1 MKNVIT
7 RLIPIIGELKIVEDI
22 FRNLSKQMMEQK
34 YILDLRRLLIIA
46 LDLKRYLFQKFKPMK
61 LLILILVTKE
71 THVDAIAMDLH
82 MW

>member
-1 MKNVIT
+1 MP
-7 RLIPIIGELKIVEDI
+7 IPIIRGLKIVEDI
-22 FRNLSKQMMEQK
+22 FGNLNKQIMEQK
-34 YILDLRRLLIIA
+34 YIFDLRQLLIIT
-46 LDLKRYLFQKFKPMK
+46 LDLKRYLFQKFKPVK